1 MTDHL
6 CIPADAFERIVQA
19 LPHLRVESDGTHQF
33 LVADGVTFATPLLPV
48 DGAA

>member
-6 CIPADAFERIVQA
+6 CIPTDAFERIVQA
-19 LPHLRVESDGTHQF
+19 LPHLTVSRDETHQF
-33 LVADGVTFATPLLPV
+33 IVADGVTFATPLLPL